1 MTNCCLNEKK
11 KRYLHV
17 SSKSFIS
24 SFHQV
29 FIEICEKL
37 DFETKIIKE
46 LFEIMMDYYELPN
59 DEINDYPRK

>member
-11 KRYLHV
+11 KRYPHV

-29 FIEICEKL
+29 FIETCEKL
-37 DFETKIIKE
+37 GFDTKIIKE
-46 LFEIMMDYYELPN
+46 LFEIMMDYYEPPN
-59 DEINDYPRK
+59 DEINDHPRK